1 MVNICNVFFF
11 ASLSERSNE
20 ISEIV
25 TDVCL
30 SEFVMEFTVSPLIL
44 KSTIFF
50 INALPVFQ
58 KPKMMSS

>member
-1 MVNICNVFFF
+1 MFFF
-11 ASLSERSNE
+11 ASFLSERSNE

-50 INALPVFQ
+50 HKRTASLPKTKNDEFLN
-58 KPKMMSS
+58 